1 MIKPT
6 REEIRSI
13 AVREKSVQML
23 IDRCGVGQAEAN
35 QIVTQLLT
43 GFVPQ
48 GYKRF
53 VGGKYERLEITG
65 VFGFSARGVP
75 VWECT
80 CDCGAKIERKGLQ
93 AIRAP

>member
-43 GFVPQ
+43 EYWGPRCKERFEPQ
-48 GYKRF
+48 GD
-53 VGGKYERLEITG
+53 EL
-65 VFGFSARGVP
+65 P
-75 VWECT
+75 
-80 CDCGAKIERKGLQ
+80 CDCCEAWREFDELVQRNASEAAIEKTQ
-93 AIRAP
+93 